1 MSDPVLALVLIV
13 SLLAALAAVRYFKT
27 LELDFWGAARTPLAA
42 GLVAGALL
50 WLGASRNLPEAPT
63 AGIVMTLTAL
73 WVRHTGRESEAA
85 DGMLLGALAGV
96 AAALPLAFS
105 GEHELRWLAE
115 GLLAGSVAGYGITF
129 AAFHVAARAKQL
141 LLDVV
146 TAALAVGAAFAPQAL
161 AGAGL
166 PDRNVALAASAAIPL
181 LGVATV
187 FKQWPSIKGELGHEA
202 ALGFMSDSDVRRTAH
217 PLLRLGR
224 GGWLDG
230 QAHREFVRLA
240 NRIAL
245 RKRQQ
250 RGRPDEVARIYQL
263 EIIKLRMQLQEMT
276 AIDRAARQ
284 HAAAREGATDG
295 QGGSDTMAGTNA

>member
-1 MSDPVLALVLIV
+1 MSDPVLALVLIA

-27 LELDFWGAARTPLAA
+27 LDLDFWSAARTPLAA
-42 GLVAGALL
+42 GVIAGFLLWMAARGAVPEAVLAGA
-50 WLGASRNLPEAPT
+50 
-63 AGIVMTLTAL
+63 VMTAVAL
-73 WVRHTGRESEAA
+73 YVRHTGRESEAA

-105 GEHELRWLAE
+105 GERELRWLCQC
-115 GLLAGSVAGYGITF
+115 LLSGSVAGYGITF

-141 LLDVV
+141 LLDLV
-146 TAALAVGAAFAPQAL
+146 TAIVAIGAAFAPEAL
-161 AGAGL
+161 ARGGM
-166 PDRNVALAASAAIPL
+166 PDRNVALAVSAAIPL

-187 FKQWPSIKGELGHEA
+187 FKQWPSVKAELGHEA
-202 ALGFMSDSDVRRTAH
+202 ALGFMADADVRRTAH
-217 PLLRLGR
+217 PFLRHGG

-263 EIIKLRMQLQEMT
+263 EIIKLRMQLQQMT
-276 AIDRAARQ
+276 AIDRAARL
-284 HAAAREGATDG
+284 HREGGDG
-295 QGGSDTMAGTNA
+295 AAGDAGGSDTMAGTNA